1 MKKLFLLLLLA
12 SSPLL
17 ADDAPSAELQ
27 QDARVRIGITEPG
40 RNVGYTV
47 GDILTRTVTL
57 EVKQPYELV
66 KTSLPIVGYEKR
78 YKGQVTGIELYRSSL
93 EQSTGPGTNIYTLRL
108 SYQVFTNNVVAKPA
122 ALPPETVMFSA
133 AGKQFAYRIPSWNFR
148 ISPLAVFGSVIVEKD
163 MSPLRGPLLLD
174 AAPHKRFMTALLI
187 VLGLCLLGLVYILGV
202 HTWLPRMGGPFA
214 QAYRELRKMPA
225 TDAGLRQA
233 VARVH
238 QALNA
243 TAGSSMFSTVGFLES
258 KPGFLPVTA
267 ELDQFFTLS
276 RHVFFEPGMPH
287 GLDQAPLAWLR
298 KFCLACR
305 HCERGLK

>member
-1 MKKLFLLLLLA
+1 MKKLFLLLLFA

-27 QDARVRIGITEPG
+27 QDARVRIGINEPG
-40 RNVGYTV
+40 RDVGYTV

-57 EVKQPYELV
+57 EVKKPYELV
-66 KTSLPIVGYEKR
+66 RTSLPIVGYEKR
-78 YKGQVTGIELYRSSL
+78 YKGQVTGIELSGSKL
-93 EQSTGPGTNIYTLRL
+93 EQSSGPDTNRYTLQL

-122 ALPPETVMFSA
+122 ALPAETIKFSA
-133 AGKQFAYRIPSWNFR
+133 AGKQFDYRIPSWNFR
-148 ISPLAVFGSVIVEKD
+148 ISPLAVFGQVVVEKD

-174 AAPHKRFMTALLI
+174 AAPHKQFMTALLI
-187 VLGLCLLGLVYILGV
+187 VLGLSLLGLVYILGV

-225 TDAGLRQA
+225 TDVGLQQA
-233 VARVH
+233 VACVH
-238 QALNA
+238 EALNQ
-243 TAGSSMFSTVGFLES
+243 TAGSSVFSTLGFIES
-258 KPGFLPVTA
+258 KSGFLPVTA
-267 ELDQFFTLS
+267 ELDRFFTLS
-276 RHVFFEPGMPH
+276 RHVFFEPSMPH
-287 GLDQAPLAWLR
+287 GLDQTPLVWLR